1 MTAPAIWIIFPLLMA
16 SGLLLI
22 RGRQLLKFYLGA
34 FVSLFLAFLA
44 LVVPIG
50 EVINVGN
57 LTIQINPSLIV
68 LGRQFILDQ
77 SDNTILVLTYGM
89 GFFWF
94 FGGLVSRPR
103 PSFVSIGLAMLAIL
117 VAAISVDPF
126 LFSALLIEIA
136 VLITIPL
143 IASPGMPAGR
153 GVQRYLVF
161 LTLGM
166 PFILLA
172 GWALGGSGSN
182 LGDPNLIIS
191 AGFLLGLGFAFLLA
205 VFPFY
210 TWIPLMS
217 EEVNPYVSG
226 FVFTALPVMII
237 FILLDFLNGLAI
249 IRESDLIFLALQFCG
264 ILMIATGGIWAAFQ
278 KNIAR
283 LFGYMVI
290 IETGFFLFAIGMKS
304 QLGLDYFAF
313 MTLPRMIEIG
323 LIALGLSL
331 VIKSLGNLDSQN
343 LASLFRRMP
352 FAAGAITAGLFSM
365 VGIPLLAEFSLKFE
379 LLANYSARRPGT
391 TVWIFIGILGSLVAI
406 FRFLAVFIGNPGEH
420 ARIIEPR
427 LGKVLILTGVAS
439 LIFIGLFP
447 RFFLQGMTQVLT
459 AFPMLKW

>member
-1 MTAPAIWIIFPLLMA
+1 
-16 SGLLLI
+16 
-22 RGRQLLKFYLGA
+22 
-34 FVSLFLAFLA
+34 LFLAFLA

>member
-50 EVINVGN
+50 EVISVGN

-77 SDNTILVLTYGM
+77 RDNTILVLTYGI

-103 PSFVSIGLAMLAIL
+103 TSFVSIGLAMLAIL

-172 GWALGGSGSN
+172 GWALGGSGAN

-191 AGFLLGLGFAFLLA
+191 AAFLLGLGFAFLLA

-313 MTLPRMIEIG
+313 MILPRMIEIG

-427 LGKVLILTGVAS
+427 LGKVLILTGVVS